1 MAKHLVFDYT
11 FDASAKTI
19 TLDGVYSQKRMLL
32 ITNQNNNEI
41 IFSFNDA
48 SKGLSDIAFDY
59 TSYTTTL
66 TLTYDTTSMADTDP
80 LQIFVENDNQSFKPD
95 STFVDAVSKFRV
107 SNPENLIDTDFE
119 YGLQSTKW
127 ETLELTKNI
136 PTFFSRNGDQD
147 LGISSIVAGANSNVI
162 TVTTSEDHGLQSG
175 SPIIVVGT
183 TFISADGGF
192 VVDGTP
198 TTDTFTYRAKSRQTI
213 TGSIQETYTQLFA
226 GSVYTGTEFS
236 LSNLSSITSDGAA
249 QSTLSVNTEYP
260 TNFTNGTSVTLANT
274 FAKASLFFNTDNVE
288 PENRG
293 VVNQSGTAATA
304 SGLTGFPMTAVNA
317 VDFEPDYPP
326 GLSTGTTPPF
336 FFEEGDYTI
345 NTSLD
350 TVTFNEPHGFASSDS
365 VVYVCDTDTNTP
377 IGGLIA
383 NTGYYVTRI
392 SDTVLRF
399 QRLRSNSSFYKIPL
413 NNTGGVSGGQT
424 RSALIKSWVAN
435 IANSARIRLVTGVNS
450 LFPVSTSQ
458 ATNRFITFKAH
469 NYVYSASAMPRQL
482 GPFDAP
488 QEFYGKH
495 QSATYFGVYGSPT
508 STTLINAT
516 GLVNHHIIPINASLS
531 EIKNS
536 FLIPNHGL
544 ATGGTVT
551 VTATTGT
558 LPAALTSGDSYT
570 VNRGSQDRFSL
581 RDPQASGADIDFTD
595 LGSTDLVYNV
605 VGNAKFALG
614 DTITIA
620 GVEVSEGYP
629 VTYDSNGGTA
639 IGGLTSGTEYYVA
652 RKQGDSFNL
661 ATTPNY
667 ITSTQYVSSQNIGS
681 SSAAYFIFR
690 TNHGFQTGQAVQ
702 YVAGT
707 PKAPLQSGEVYYV
720 HRVSSSLFTLY
731 YTSADAIA
739 DTTANRINIISDPSN
754 TTTAIFY
761 GTSIIDLS
769 SVPSPA
775 ENQILIADAIGA
787 ADGVYEVSGTS
798 ADQLSFTLASES
810 LVDSRTFVKVSQD
823 SFTAALDAFYVV
835 DHGFVTGESAVYTES
850 SATGQVG
857 IIGLT
862 SGTTYFL
869 IASSK
874 DFFQVASTQENAL
887 AGTAISLTNT
897 GITNAARTG
906 TFSLDSTTIAG
917 SVSALGSV
925 SYEASSTVISGEGT
939 TFTSYFNSGDK
950 ILINVPHA
958 VSSTAITAVSAS
970 PDYVITAASHG
981 LSDGD
986 TVTITATGTQPS
998 GTVSTYLYFVY
1009 TSGLTTPADQFTLA
1023 NSENF
1028 ALTGTSPVNVTD
1040 IGVGASVNFFE
1051 NVGATIER
1059 TISYVNSDTQLSLTA
1074 AMPATAQTGV
1084 HYFLRTQALLR
1095 SDGFA
1100 LHRPY
1105 DGGVDLIPSSNPDSR
1120 MIRQTRKYFRY
1131 QSGKGIQVSFA
1142 VNFSPTSGID
1152 AFAFAGSVNSLAQG
1166 TITTRFPHR
1175 LTPGL
1180 NIVTSGSTNTDTDA
1194 IGVFFYDVTIGVS
1207 GSDDV
1212 FLLEGE
1218 QPETP
1223 ITMYEGRTYRFDQS
1237 DSTNAG
1243 YTLRFSTTQDGDNN
1257 GGTQYATGVTV
1268 VGTAGSA
1275 GAYTQIVVATAAPV
1289 LYTYVSGTAAAGF
1302 QADTPVDPKNGTENL
1317 WNATMPVLSV
1327 LDDYRF
1333 KVQLP
1338 GIPSDATALGDVE
1351 YYVDGWQN
1359 SSLRCGM
1366 FDDQNGIFFEYTGS
1380 VLNACRRDSVKQ
1392 ISGFASVTFRSGVVN
1407 GNGTKFTSQLSVG
1420 DYVVIKGQT
1429 HQVVRINN
1437 DTSMAI
1443 SPTYAGV
1450 TLDSVIISKSNTVR
1464 VPQTQWNLDVCDGTG
1479 HTGFKLDINKI
1490 QMAYL
1495 DYSWYGA
1502 GKVRFGFKDQNGDVQ
1517 YVHQFVH
1524 GNFKTEAYMRSGNLP
1539 ARYEIENTGAP
1550 TYVPSLA
1557 HWGTS
1562 VIMDGTFD
1570 PDKAY
1575 VFNASSN
1582 NVTLTQASSLT
1593 VDAKVDYLGQY
1604 STNRNYSS
1612 IGYAILLDAPEGNLN
1627 SVAAGTL
1634 ITGAG
1639 LPSGTVAKLPLSTFV
1654 NPYQPY
1660 LPGLVSREGFGNNK
1674 NTEEVRNLLV
1684 VDQQPTVISGTS
1696 TPYVI
1701 GDAAVEQVVT
1711 DPIPLISIRLAPSV
1725 DTSTPGFLGEREI
1738 INRMQLIL
1746 NQTSILSTHTAEIQL
1761 VLNAQLNTNAWQR
1774 VNNPSL
1780 SQLLI
1785 HSNEDFLTG
1794 GASIYN
1800 FRASGDTGTT
1810 NRVQQ
1815 LTSQNLAEVAT
1826 LGNSILGGNNVYP
1839 DGPDVLTVV
1848 ATLQE
1853 DPSTVSATNPFVITG
1868 RISWSESQA

>member
-19 TLDGVYSQKRMLL
+19 TLDGVYSEKRMLL

-198 TTDTFTYRAKSRQTI
+198 TTDTFTYRAKSRQNI
-213 TGSIQETYTQLFA
+213 TGSIKETYTQLFV
-226 GSVYTGTEFS
+226 GSVYTGTEFA

-274 FAKASLFFNTDNVE
+274 FAKASLFFNTDNVQ
-288 PENRG
+288 PDNT
-293 VVNQSGTAATA
+293 VAVNQSGTAATA

-345 NTSLD
+345 NTSQD
-350 TVTFNEPHGFASSDS
+350 TITFNEPHGFASLDS
-365 VVYVCDTDTNTP
+365 IVYVCDTGTNTP
-377 IGGLIA
+377 IGGLTP
-383 NTGYYVTRI
+383 NTGYYITRI
-392 SDTVLRF
+392 SATAIRF
-399 QRLRSNSSFYKIPL
+399 QNRRSTSTTYKVPLTNSGS
-413 NNTGGVSGGQT
+413 VSGGKT
-424 RSALIKSWVAN
+424 RSAFIKSWTVN
-435 IANSARIRLVTGVNS
+435 RANSSGIRLTTGVNS
-450 LFPVSTSQ
+450 LFPTSTSKS
-458 ATNRFITFKAH
+458 TNRFIVFKAY
-469 NYVYSASAMPRQL
+469 NSTYSVPNMPRQP

-488 QEFYGKH
+488 QEFYGEYV
-495 QSATYFGVYGSPT
+495 SATYFRAYGSPT
-508 STTLINAT
+508 SNTVIAPT
-516 GLVNHHIIPINASLS
+516 GLANHHIVPINASLS

-536 FLIPNHGL
+536 LLIPDHGL
-544 ATGGTVT
+544 NTGDVMTL
-551 VTATTGT
+551 TATTGT
-558 LPAALTSGDSYT
+558 LPAALTSGDSYI
-570 VNRGSQDRFSL
+570 VNRSSNDRFSF
-581 RDPQASGADIDFTD
+581 RDPQASGADVDFTD
-595 LGSTDLVYNV
+595 LGSTDLAYNV
-605 VGNAKFALG
+605 SGQAKLVLG
-614 DTITIA
+614 DTITIDGA
-620 GVEVSEGYP
+620 EISEGYP

-667 ITSTQYVSSQNIGS
+667 ITSTQYITSQDVGGTSSGVYTFEI
-681 SSAAYFIFR
+681 
-690 TNHGFQTGQAVQ
+690 NHGFQTGQAIQ

-707 PKAPLQSGEVYYV
+707 PKAPLQSGQVYYAYV
-720 HRVSSSLFTLY
+720 FSANYFSLY
-731 YTSADAIA
+731 YTAADAIA
-739 DTTANRINIISDPSN
+739 NNTANRITILSDSSN

-761 GTSIIDLS
+761 GTSLIDLS

-775 ENQILIADAIGA
+775 QNQILIADAIGA

-810 LVDSRTFVKVSQD
+810 LVDSRTFVKVSQE

-857 IIGLT
+857 ITGLT

-874 DFFQVASTQENAL
+874 DFFQVAATQENAL
-887 AGTAISLTNT
+887 AGTAISITDT
-897 GITNAARTG
+897 GVTPAPRTG
-906 TFSLDSTTIAG
+906 TFTLDSTTIAG

-925 SYEASSTVISGEGT
+925 SYDASSTVISGEGT

-970 PDYVITAASHG
+970 VITAASHG

-998 GTVSTYLYFVY
+998 GTVSTDLYFVY
-1009 TSGLTTPADQFTLA
+1009 TSGLTTPADEFTLY
-1023 NSENF
+1023 NSESY
-1028 ALTGTSPVNVTD
+1028 ALTGTLAYRLSVTD
-1040 IGVGASVNFFE
+1040 IGAGASVNFFE
-1051 NVGATIER
+1051 DVGATIER
-1059 TISYVNSDTQLSLTA
+1059 TISYVNSDTQLSLTD

-1152 AFAFAGSVNSLAQG
+1152 TFAFAGAVNSLAQG

-1180 NIVTSGSTNTDTDA
+1180 TVVTSGSTNTDTDA

-1212 FLLEGE
+1212 FLLEGG

-1237 DSTNAG
+1237 ESTNAG
-1243 YTLRFSTTQDGDNN
+1243 YTLRFSTTPDGDNN

-1275 GAYTQIVVATAAPV
+1275 GAYTQIVVAAGAPV

-1302 QADTPVDPKNGTENL
+1302 EADTPVDPKNGTENL

-1333 KVQLP
+1333 NVQLP
-1338 GIPSDATALGDVE
+1338 GTPSDATALGDVE

-1392 ISGFASVTFRSGVVN
+1392 ISGFASVTFRSGVIN

-1450 TLDSVIISKSNTVR
+1450 TLDRVIISKSNTVR

-1604 STNRNYSS
+1604 TTNRNYSG

-1639 LPSGTVAKLPLSTFV
+1639 LPSGTTAQLPLSTFV
-1654 NPYQPY
+1654 SPYQPY
-1660 LPGLVSREGFGNNK
+1660 LPGIVSREGFGNNK

-1815 LTSQNLAEVAT
+1815 LTSENLAEVAT

-1853 DPSTVSATNPFVITG
+1853 DPSTVSSTNPFVITG